1 MLGFSRKQ
9 DAGASGER
17 HPLGLLEVTAAD
29 TWGWG
34 RQDAPAFTGASLL
47 EENHLSEQRIERQ
60 GNGHVLIMASP
71 AGK

>member
-17 HPLGLLEVTAAD
+17 HPPGLLEVTAAD

-34 RQDAPAFTGASLL
+34 RQDAPAARWGGAGSP
-47 EENHLSEQRIERQ
+47 Q
-60 GNGHVLIMASP
+60 GEARSQPPGTSVL
-71 AGK
+71 